1 MDNEEIITIDG
12 VDYHF
17 KLKSQKIV
25 ELEKLY
31 GKNIF
36 SIFEDM
42 SFGMVMKVLEASLIS
57 PTGIDSYELMDK
69 LLTKY
74 SLIELAGTVLQ
85 NIAVKSG
92 LLKKSDMAKIDSKS
106 DEIKND

>member
-1 MDNEEIITIDG
+1 MDNEEILIVND
-12 VDYHF
+12 VEYHF

-25 ELEKLY
+25 ELEKMY

-42 SFGMVMKVLEASLIS
+42 SFGSVLKILEASLIS
-57 PTGIDSYELMDK
+57 PSGLDGYELMDR
-69 LLTKY
+69 LLQKY
-74 SLIELAGTVLQ
+74 TVLELAQDVLK

-92 LLKKSDMAKIDSKS
+92 LLKKSEIE
-106 DEIKND
+106 DETESELKND

>member
-1 MDNEEIITIDG
+1 MDNEEIIVIDG
-12 VDYHF
+12 VEYHF

-25 ELEKLY
+25 ELEKVY

-42 SFGMVMKVLEASLIS
+42 SFGTVLKVLEASLVS
-57 PTGIDSYELMDK
+57 PAGIDGYALMDK

-74 SLIELAGTVLQ
+74 TIIELAQDVLKS
-85 NIAVKSG
+85 IAVKSG
-92 LLKKSDMAKIDSKS
+92 LLKKSDVEVAENDP
-106 DEIKND
+106 KND

>member
-1 MDNEEIITIDG
+1 MDNEEIVLIND
-12 VDYHF
+12 VEYHF
-17 KLKSQKIV
+17 KLKSESIV
-25 ELEKLY
+25 ALEKIY

-42 SFGMVMKVLEASLIS
+42 SFTTIRTILSHCLIS
-57 PTGIDSYELMDK
+57 PKVADANELMDT

-74 SLIELAGTVLQ
+74 TLLEMPTILLK

-92 LLKKSDMAKIDSKS
+92 LLKKEDAEETEIDG
-106 DEIKND
+106 DLKNV

>member
-12 VDYHF
+12 VEYHF

-25 ELEKLY
+25 ELEKVY

-36 SIFEDM
+36 QIFEDM
-42 SFGMVMKVLEASLIS
+42 SFGTILKVLEASLVS
-57 PTGIDSYELMDK
+57 PAGMDGYELMDK
-69 LLTKY
+69 MLTKY
-74 SLIELAGTVLQ
+74 TILELAQSVLK

-92 LLKKSDMAKIDSKS
+92 LLRKSDVS
-106 DEIKND
+106 DVEDNPKN

>member
-12 VDYHF
+12 VEYHF

-25 ELEKLY
+25 ELEKVF

-42 SFGMVMKVLEASLIS
+42 SFGTVLKVLEASLVS
-57 PTGIDSYELMDK
+57 PSGIDGYELMDR

-74 SLIELAGTVLQ
+74 SILELAQDVLK

-92 LLKKSDMAKIDSKS
+92 LLKKSDIEDKNNL
-106 DEIKND
+106 KND